1 MVNNASTH
9 VVLTGQGTS
18 QLVHSLV
25 SIQQDKSFHW
35 WVQSTKRSPLIGRY
49 TAPRDRVLVSRILP
63 IVSLYTHPFIRDYL
77 ISLFYLAFIVCCMAT
92 RDNKYYFA
100 ICKSNKIDIVPP
112 KKCSKKRSPWKNSF
126 ILLSKAHSSVNQ
138 NWSETPSDCLTSND
152 FWLHL
157 VHFQSHLTE
166 DFLFERFQVPT
177 PTTGPCGG

>member
-63 IVSLYTHPFIRDYL
+63 VVSLYTHPFIHDYL
-77 ISLFYLAFIVCCMAT
+77 ISWFYLAFIVCCMAT
-92 RDNKYYFA
+92 REYRTTDIILQFVRVIIVIVYPLKNVTKRRA
-100 ICKSNKIDIVPP
+100 HGKI
-112 KKCSKKRSPWKNSF
+112 
-126 ILLSKAHSSVNQ
+126 
-138 NWSETPSDCLTSND
+138 
-152 FWLHL
+152 HL
-157 VHFQSHLTE
+157 YS
-166 DFLFERFQVPT
+166 
-177 PTTGPCGG
+177 